1 MIFFFAAI
9 FTSISTI
16 ILIRLCNKY
25 KILLNF
31 TGDQHQKYTS
41 FKRIPLV
48 GGIIFLLFIF
58 FFTDFNL
65 LIKFFALSMFMIGI
79 LSDLKLLESPK
90 KRLLIQFLFLIL
102 FLYALDIHLVSTQF
116 QLLDFLL
123 GNIFFSFLFTA
134 FCISIVI
141 NGTNFIDGNNN
152 NVLGYYLSISC
163 ILFFLNKN
171 GVPSIGINN
180 NLLLAELILIL
191 LIFNFLNKMYL
202 GDGGSFLFGSIFSLI
217 LIEFYLNNLGTISAF
232 FIVLLLWYP
241 AFENLFSIIRKFYFF
256 KSPMHPDNN
265 HLHQLL
271 YFFLTKKLSWNK
283 VLLNNSVG
291 LLINFYNFTI
301 LFIGATKPNHTK
313 FMLFLIF
320 ANLIFYMIV
329 YLGLFK
335 FKKFY
340 LKK

>member
-9 FTSISTI
+9 FTTISTI
-16 ILIRLCNKY
+16 IFIQLCNKY

-58 FFTDFNL
+58 FFTDFNF
-65 LIKFFALSMFMIGI
+65 LIKFFAFSMFVIGI

-123 GNIFFSFLFTA
+123 GNVFFSFLFTA
-134 FCISIVI
+134 FCISIVM

-163 ILFFLNKN
+163 VLFFLNKN
-171 GVPSIGINN
+171 GVLSISVNN
-180 NLLLAELILIL
+180 N
-191 LIFNFLNKMYL
+191 
-202 GDGGSFLFGSIFSLI
+202 
-217 LIEFYLNNLGTISAF
+217 
-232 FIVLLLWYP
+232 
-241 AFENLFSIIRKFYFF
+241 
-256 KSPMHPDNN
+256 
-265 HLHQLL
+265 
-271 YFFLTKKLSWNK
+271 
-283 VLLNNSVG
+283 
-291 LLINFYNFTI
+291 
-301 LFIGATKPNHTK
+301 
-313 FMLFLIF
+313 
-320 ANLIFYMIV
+320 
-329 YLGLFK
+329 
-335 FKKFY
+335 
-340 LKK
+340 